1 MKKNILLLTA
11 LIMCF
16 TTNFLPVLASND
28 NISDVSLSDD
38 ANYELISTSISE
50 ENPGYTEYIFKDLN
64 ESYIKNDNGS
74 TTHHEEYVFFI
85 SDTPKTR
92 SSVTEDISRISY
104 ALNARIKYDYTNSGS
119 FYRMNYLTISNIT
132 VESGCT
138 FQKVFATISN
148 NGQSSSKFYST
159 QYKSATFTSKSGGT
173 LNGNSSWVMTTSVE
187 NNYSQ
192 GTGFQAT
199 FYIKRGTGNY
209 EGYWNRYF

>member
-1 MKKNILLLTA
+1 MKKLTVLLTA
-11 LIMCF
+11 LVMCF
-16 TTNFLPVLASND
+16 TANSMPVHAASD
-28 NISDVSLSDD
+28 STSDTPTFDD
-38 ANYELISTSISE
+38 ADYELVSASISE
-50 ENPGYTEYIFKDLN
+50 ENPGYTEYIYKDLN
-64 ESYIKNDNGS
+64 ESYVKSENGS
-74 TTHHEEYVFFI
+74 NTHHEEYVFFI

-92 SSVTEDISRISY
+92 NSVTEDISRISY
-104 ALNARIKYDYTNSGS
+104 ALNARIKYDYTMSGS
-119 FYRMNYLTISNIT
+119 FYRANYLTISNIT

-173 LNGNSSWVMTTSVE
+173 LRGNSSWVMTTSVE
-187 NNYSQ
+187 QNYSQ

-209 EGYWNRYF
+209 EGYWSRYF